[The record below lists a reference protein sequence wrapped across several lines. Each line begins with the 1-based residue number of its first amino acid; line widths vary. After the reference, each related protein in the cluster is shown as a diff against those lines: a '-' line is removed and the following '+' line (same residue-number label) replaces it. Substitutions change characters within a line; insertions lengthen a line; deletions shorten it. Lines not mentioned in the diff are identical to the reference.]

1 MSSQVET
8 ERLSLLA
15 GGYAPLPLI
24 GKRPIFDDWPKRLD
38 VTAQEIE
45 RWSRASPAAENT
57 GILTKFTPALDI
69 DILDAEAAAAVEAL
83 AKERFEEIGFTPVRI
98 GKWPKRAL
106 LFRTDAPFAKI
117 TAKLIAPDGSEGQ
130 RLELMCDGQQIVVA
144 GVHPDTGNPYAW
156 HDGAPGD
163 IKRADLAYLHA
174 EEARAL
180 VDDAVALLVA
190 DFAYR
195 LPNLAKARTKANGG
209 NDSAARSADWV
220 CDVADHE
227 SLAALAMKFLKA
239 GMNAGAVVNF
249 LRAQVEGLTNIDPER
264 RARRLKEIPDM
275 VESAREKLDA
285 EARPPEPPP
294 SPSTLDRTV
303 AVFKKWLLLEDVW
316 PVYVTLGAI
325 AANHL
330 PGPPVWLG
338 LIAPP
343 SSAKTEILSAM
354 LRLAKVELVT
364 TASPAALLSG
374 TPKKQMTHGAQGG
387 LLRKIGSFGIL
398 VLKDFTSVLG
408 LHREHLSEMLDA
420 LREIYDGK
428 WVRHLGTT
436 AARHCNGKASSD

>member
-8 ERLSLLA
+8 ARLNLLA

-38 VTAQEIE
+38 VTPQEIE

-69 DILDAEAAAAVEAL
+69 DILDPDAAAAIEVL
-83 AKERFEEIGFTPVRI
+83 AKERFEEHGYTPVRI

-106 LFRTDAPFAKI
+106 LFRCDQPFRKI
-117 TAKLIAPDGSEGQ
+117 TAKLVAPDGSEGQ
-130 RLELMCDGQQIVVA
+130 GLEIMADGQQIAVS
-144 GVHPDTGNPYAW
+144 GRHPDTGQLYAW

-163 IKRADLAYLHA
+163 IARADLAYIHV
-174 EEARAL
+174 EEAQTL

-190 DFAYR
+190 DFGYR
-195 LPNLAKARTKANGG
+195 LPNQAKARTKANGVG
-209 NDSAARSADWV
+209 GEAAATEWA
-220 CDVADHE
+220 CDFADHDQ
-227 SLAALAMKFLKA
+227 LAALAMKLIRS
-239 GMNAGAVVNF
+239 GMNAGAVVNY

-264 RARRLKEIPDM
+264 KARRLKEIPGM
-275 VESAREKLDA
+275 VESAQEKLEA
-285 EARPPEPPP
+285 EARPSAPPEPPP
-294 SPSTLDRTV
+294 PPSTLDRTV
-303 AVFKKWLLLEDVW
+303 AVFRKWLLLDDVW

-354 LRLAKVELVT
+354 LR
-364 TASPAALLSG
+364 
-374 TPKKQMTHGAQGG
+374 
-387 LLRKIGSFGIL
+387 
-398 VLKDFTSVLG
+398 
-408 LHREHLSEMLDA
+408 
-420 LREIYDGK
+420 
-428 WVRHLGTT
+428 
-436 AARHCNGKASSD
+436 